1 MKVDAAKSII
11 AEWLEER
18 SLPDLIERDAVPIDF
33 SKLTDIIAIVG
44 PRRAGKTYYMYQ
56 LIQYLLNSGVLKEEI
71 IFIDFED
78 YRLINVSASDI
89 DELFSAFRQLT
100 GRQPTY
106 LFFDEIQQFPHWNRV
121 LRTLHNKGRY
131 KIIISGSNSKL
142 LSREIATEL
151 RGRYRD
157 RIMLPLSFS
166 ELLRFKRFEYNEKMI
181 YTHARGEL
189 LELFDCYLK
198 EGGFPEVIQRDTNR
212 EKKELLQSYYR
223 TLFYRDII
231 ERYNIKS
238 KSILE
243 IMMSYCIEAYAEL
256 FSISGFA
263 KYLHN
268 YDLAVSKK
276 TISNYLNYLRDAFFI
291 ILNDKFSFSPRKRLM
306 NPKKVYLLD
315 TGFGFL
321 GTPFSENRGKLLE
334 NVVAIELLRRQQEIF
349 YFKNHGEC
357 DFIIKQGLKPAEAI
371 QVTWELTAT
380 SRQRELKGLTEAM
393 RSLNLTQ
400 GKILTYNQEEQIAI
414 EGGKIQIAPVWKWLL
429 GAQLN

>member
-1 MKVDAAKSII
+1 MKFDTVKSII

-18 SLPDLIERDAVPIDF
+18 TLPDLIERDVVPIDF

-56 LIQYLLNSGVLKEEI
+56 LIQHLLNSGAVKEEI
-71 IFIDFED
+71 LFIDFED
-78 YRLINVSASDI
+78 YRLINTSASDI
-89 DELFSAFRQLT
+89 DQLFTAFRQLT

-106 LFFDEIQQFPHWNRV
+106 LFFDEIQQFPQWNRV
-121 LRTLHNKGRY
+121 LRTLHNQGRY

-166 ELLRFKRFEYNEKMI
+166 EFLRFKSFEYNERMI
-181 YTHARGEL
+181 FTSARGEF
-189 LELFDCYLK
+189 LELFDGYLRG
-198 EGGFPEVIQRDTNR
+198 GGFPEVIQRDTNR
-212 EKKELLQSYYR
+212 EKRELLQSYYR
-223 TLFYRDII
+223 TLFYHDII

-238 KSILE
+238 RSILE
-243 IMMSYCIEAYAEL
+243 ILMSYCIEAYAEL

-263 KYLHN
+263 KYLHD

-306 NPKKVYLLD
+306 NPKKVYLFD
-315 TGFGFL
+315 NGFAFL
-321 GTPFSENRGKLLE
+321 GTAFSENRGKLLE
-334 NVVAIELLRRQQEIF
+334 NSVAIELLRRQQEIF
-349 YFKNHGEC
+349 YFKDHNEC
-357 DFIIKQGLKPAEAI
+357 DFIVKQGLKPTEAI

-380 SRQRELKGLTEAM
+380 SRHRELKGLIEAM

-400 GKILTYNQEEQIAI
+400 GKILTYSQEEQIAL
-414 EGGKIQIAPVWKWLL
+414 EGHSIQVVPVWKWLL
-429 GAQLN
+429 GAQLD